1 MPPAASWRRLLRSRG
16 SGDEHPRRLCRRG
29 SGDDGEEG
37 GLSIGAYAI

>member
-1 MPPAASWRRLLRSRG
+1 MPPADPWRRLLRGRG
-16 SGDEHPRRLCRRG
+16 SGDEYPRGICRRR